1 MQKPKNSRRE
11 FLKKVCPSVAFAFF
25 GISFFEACS
34 TDENQSETNLN
45 NCQEISNSNLG
56 YVIED
61 CVFKIDLNHPNFSS
75 LVEIGGW
82 MNGYNIGL
90 DMLFLRIS
98 AESIQV
104 YSNVC
109 PHNFVQNQWGLTDD
123 NKFRCNAH
131 GNQYSTNC
139 SSPSS
144 LSCYVS
150 SINGGILEV
159 ITN

>member
-1 MQKPKNSRRE
+1 MQGSKNSRRD
-11 FLKKVCPSVAFAFF
+11 FLKRVCPSIAFAFF

-34 TDENQSETNLN
+34 TDENQNETIQDD
-45 NCQEISNSNLG
+45 CQEISNSNLG

-61 CVFKIDLNHPNFSS
+61 CIFKIDLNHPNFSS
-75 LVEIGGW
+75 LVEIGSW
-82 MNGYNIGL
+82 MNGYSIGL

-98 AESIQV
+98 SESIQV

-109 PHNFVQNQWGLTDD
+109 PHNYVQNQWGLTDD

-144 LSCYVS
+144 LTCYAS
-150 SINGGILEV
+150 SINGNIIEV
-159 ITN
+159 ISN

>member
-1 MQKPKNSRRE
+1 MQKTKNSRRE
-11 FLKKVCPSVAFAFF
+11 FLKKVCPSVAFALF

-34 TDENQSETNLN
+34 NDENPDEIIEN

-61 CVFKIDLNHPNFSS
+61 CIFKIDLNHPNFSS

-90 DMLFLRIS
+90 DILFLRIS
-98 AESIQV
+98 SESIQA

-109 PHNFVQNQWGLTDD
+109 PHNFVQNQWDLTDD

-139 SSPSS
+139 SSSSS
-144 LSCYVS
+144 LTCYAT
-150 SINGGILEV
+150 SINGNILEV
-159 ITN
+159 INS